1 MRKAL
6 VEVLLMILFAA
17 AVIGLAMFFLTFAD
31 PAPS

>member
-6 VEVLLMILFAA
+6 IEVLMMVLLAV
-17 AVIGLAMFFLTFAD
+17 AVIAMAMWFLTFAD

>member
-17 AVIGLAMFFLTFAD
+17 AMVALAMWFLTLAN

>member
-6 VEVLLMILFAA
+6 IEVVMMVLLAA
-17 AVIGLAMFFLTFAD
+17 AVIALAMWFLTFAD

>member
-6 VEVLLMILFAA
+6 VEVLLMVLFAA
-17 AVIGLAMFFLTFAD
+17 AVIALAMWFLTFAD

>member
-6 VEVLLMILFAA
+6 IEVLLMILVAA
-17 AVIGLAMFFLTFAD
+17 AVIGLAMWFLTFAD